1 MLSNIHC
8 RLNHQFRDNQKA
20 SMSLILGALGKLYNF
35 GTKFELFSV
44 IYFWFF
50 AWISFFL
57 EKRRILRNLHFDK
70 IRSRISKN
78 GLAYKLFTILELDEY
93 QQFADYIKFLD
104 FWFALSH
111 LWKTFVP
118 FFMNQTLLN
127 IQVDIGMAVL
137 LTLFYMG
144 FRKYV

>member
-1 MLSNIHC
+1 MLSNIYC

-50 AWISFFL
+50 AWIVFCL
-57 EKRRILRNLHFDK
+57 ENRGILRNLLFDK
-70 IRSRISKN
+70 IHSRIHKN
-78 GLAYKLFTILELDEY
+78 GLTNKFYTILEWDKY
-93 QQFADYIKFLD
+93 QQFADFIKFLV
-104 FWFALSH
+104 FWFALSQ

-118 FFMNQTLLN
+118 FFMNQTLDDHCKKR
-127 IQVDIGMAVL
+127 ISCTIYFWRQ
-137 LTLFYMG
+137 TTSSQ
-144 FRKYV
+144 K